1 MMKKGIKKKL
11 RMKIVN
17 LTIKIGIKEANNI
30 EILSILKI
38 GVIIKTINMD
48 IINTKM
54 IMMEFIKIN
63 MINILRK
70 VMTKM
75 TIILEAIEEEKEM

>member
-17 LTIKIGIKEANNI
+17 LTIKIGIKANNI

-48 IINTKM
+48 ITNTKM
-54 IMMEFIKIN
+54 IMMEFIKIS

-70 VMTKM
+70 VMIKM
-75 TIILEAIEEEKEM
+75 MIILEAIEEEKEM